1 LDKKTIEVDLE
12 VLVPYIDWT
21 FFRTWQ
27 LFGKYPAILSDDV
40 CWRRSD
46 FRFADA
52 QEMLK
57 LFIERKKLTAK
68 GIYGIFQRIKLT
80 MMILS

>member
-1 LDKKTIEVDLE
+1 LDPILE
-12 VLVPYIDWT
+12 HGNC
-21 FFRTWQ
+21 F
-27 LFGKYPAILSDDV
+27 KYPALSDDV
-40 CWRRSD
+40 VGEED

-57 LFIERKKLTAK
+57 VILKEKKLTAK
-68 GIYGIFQRIKLT
+68 GIYGFFQRSST

>member
-1 LDKKTIEVDLE
+1 
-12 VLVPYIDWT
+12 
-21 FFRTWQ
+21 

-40 CWRRSD
+40 VGRSD

-57 LFIERKKLTAK
+57 V
-68 GIYGIFQRIKLT
+68 
-80 MMILS
+80 ILKEKRN

>member
-1 LDKKTIEVDLE
+1 
-12 VLVPYIDWT
+12 
-21 FFRTWQ
+21 

-40 CWRRSD
+40 VGVRSD

-57 LFIERKKLTAK
+57 VILKEKKLTAK